1 MAARRPLPGARH
13 TSVDNHDYLVHGR
26 SHRTL
31 SLDARLAARG
41 LIAVG
46 TVGYM
51 SIERQA
57 FSDARYMTA
66 ITITAVGYEEVWPLT
81 PEGRVWRTRGS
92 SLGTR

>member
-1 MAARRPLPGARH
+1 
-13 TSVDNHDYLVHGR
+13 
-26 SHRTL
+26 
-31 SLDARLAARG
+31 
-41 LIAVG
+41 
-46 TVGYM
+46 M

-57 FSDARYMTA
+57 FSDALYMTA